1 MWRRERRSV
10 AGRETKKERSA
21 VLDLSFDRLLT
32 GGRRTM
38 QIVLSCSRSQLSFS
52 SVLTAVEGKMERERE
67 RKRAEARQSEK
78 APNAPSPP
86 IHTHTHARTHTHTH
100 THTLQ
105 TNNAHVQRAAGH
117 YTADPKDKRLFS
129 AAALENGDRVRPLP
143 LPLLLLFRLCSPLL
157 RHRGSSSQ
165 ASVVSTQ
172 DASYPAVPFSSF
184 VVVLSSLCDR
194 RSLEAPF
201 TGLNT

>member
-100 THTLQ
+100 THFKQ
-105 TNNAHVQRAAGH
+105 TMRTCNAPLVIIQPIQKTKDSFLLPPLK
-117 YTADPKDKRLFS
+117 TAIASVLSHSLSSSSFDSALLCSDTG
-129 AAALENGDRVRPLP
+129 AAAAKQV
-143 LPLLLLFRLCSPLL
+143 
-157 RHRGSSSQ
+157 
-165 ASVVSTQ
+165 
-172 DASYPAVPFSSF
+172 
-184 VVVLSSLCDR
+184 
-194 RSLEAPF
+194 
-201 TGLNT
+201 